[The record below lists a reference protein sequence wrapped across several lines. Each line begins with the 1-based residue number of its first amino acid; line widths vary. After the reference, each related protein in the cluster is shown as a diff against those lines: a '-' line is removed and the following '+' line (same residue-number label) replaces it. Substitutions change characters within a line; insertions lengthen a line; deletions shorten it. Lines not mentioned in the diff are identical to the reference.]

1 MRCTSVEKKRQGDLI
16 LLNIP
21 STNKLKER
29 LEQEVGERVID
40 NEDGVKLILDLLETI
55 YGSDEVLECY
65 LRFRDLETKQRQ
77 VGPDVLDYVGE
88 WEVAYGCAKD
98 RGVELDEKCKAFKLL
113 MTTNLEELDM
123 KLVLSELDMKSEEG
137 KKTLFAQ
144 VKTAIRKYH
153 GAGSLTSYRSME
165 KTLFSEAQ
173 LPQLEEVF
181 IAKGWTKPGA
191 SKKSKPRDEKSDNPE
206 KRRKADMKWRKC
218 FRCVKDCSHGDKK
231 CDCPCSSHLISNCPK
246 SSAASNGSNGIT
258 NKEGSK
264 GSGPD
269 IGLYSETL
277 YSVLGLNDANTFFV
291 YEVKKREKGGTE

>member
-1 MRCTSVEKKRQGDLI
+1 MSESDKNSYLRPPEFINDKLKFKQYKRDLERWVRCTSVEKKRQGDLI

-77 VGPDVLDYVGE
+77 VGQDVLDYVGE
-88 WEVAYGCAKD
+88 WEVAYGRAKD
-98 RGVELDEKCKAFKLL
+98 RGVELDKKCKAFKLL

-153 GAGSLTSYRSME
+153 RAGSLTSYRTME

-191 SKKSKPRDEKSDNPE
+191 SKK
-206 KRRKADMKWRKC
+206 
-218 FRCVKDCSHGDKK
+218 
-231 CDCPCSSHLISNCPK
+231 
-246 SSAASNGSNGIT
+246 
-258 NKEGSK
+258 
-264 GSGPD
+264 
-269 IGLYSETL
+269 
-277 YSVLGLNDANTFFV
+277 
-291 YEVKKREKGGTE
+291 